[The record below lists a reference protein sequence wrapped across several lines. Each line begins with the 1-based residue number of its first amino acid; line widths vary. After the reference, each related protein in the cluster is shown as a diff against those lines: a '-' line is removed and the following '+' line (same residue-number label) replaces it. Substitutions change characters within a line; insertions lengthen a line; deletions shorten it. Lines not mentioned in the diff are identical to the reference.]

1 MAKFE
6 GAERKL
12 GLSPFRNVDWMTEAE
27 RKFADRWG
35 ATVQAQTDDGEVFHF
50 AVEDGNVASFDL
62 WLTREGLEAIRDVC
76 NVALVIEPAAAPEPE
91 PEPEP
96 EEEPVEHAP
105 AEGIDADEAALR

>member
-35 ATVQAQTDDGEVFHF
+35 ATVKARTDDGKAFHF
-50 AVEDGNVASFDL
+50 EVEDGSVASFDL

-76 NVALVIEPAAAPEPE
+76 NVALVVEPAAPEPE
-91 PEPEP
+91 
-96 EEEPVEHAP
+96 EELVEHAP